1 MKRIVGVMLAVGGL
15 IGAPLA
21 LADSV
26 KSEMIL
32 DGTRMKFAD
41 SEGWYSFRTPVTG
54 ETTQSEDGSRVFM
67 WDSSD
72 GKYYFNVSR
81 GKAQTPMPADQLDAN
96 VQQMITPGSAD
107 DLSIAKDVTAI
118 TGREVITLNGPQP
131 VKMAVWHVE
140 VNGGKLFYGVV
151 LVPKG
156 SMAVICLGDRPD
168 CGTLLSNDFRIEAGA
183 F

>member
-1 MKRIVGVMLAVGGL
+1 M
-15 IGAPLA
+15 A

-26 KSEMIL
+26 KGEMVL
-32 DGTRMKFAD
+32 DGNRMKFAD
-41 SEGWYSFRTPVTG
+41 PDGWYSFRTPVTG
-54 ETTQSEDGSRVFM
+54 ETAQNEDGTRTFM

-81 GKAQTPMPADQLDAN
+81 GKAETPIPADQLDAA

-107 DLSIAKDVTAI
+107 DLAIAKDVTAI

-140 VNGGKLFYGVV
+140 VNGGKLFYGVL

-156 SMAVICLGDRPD
+156 SMAIICLGDRPD
-168 CGTLLSNDFRIEAGA
+168 CGTLLTNDFRIEAGA